1 MLVRSFKR
9 FCALLGKSRM
19 ERDMEREMRFHL
31 ERETEKNIHCGMT
44 KEEAYNRA
52 LRDFG
57 GVEQVKE
64 VCRDVSRLRWLE
76 ALWQDIRYS
85 VRSWRRNP
93 GYTLLA
99 VLTLALGIGANTAIF
114 SVIYGVLLRSL
125 PYQNGN
131 QLVVLRQQAP
141 LVGRQNLNFSVAEIE
156 DYRNQNQTLDA
167 IAEHHSMT
175 FTLLGGAEPELIQ
188 TGVVS
193 SNFFD
198 LLGIQPIYGRAFV
211 PEDEAQGAEAVLIL
225 SYKYWQRSQGADPHI
240 VGKVFKMN
248 DRPHTVIGVLPPIPQ
263 YPNEN
268 DVYMTTAACP
278 TRSSER
284 FKLNRNARM
293 MSVFAKL
300 KPEANVEQAQ
310 TDVTAIDNRL
320 QQQYPAAYPPNQ
332 GHCCSATSL
341 KNELTQQARPTFL
354 LLLGTAGFVLFLA
367 CANVANLTLAR
378 VMRRE
383 RELALRA
390 ALGAS
395 RRRLIQQ
402 LLTESTM
409 LALLGGGLG
418 VGLAAFSLNL
428 LVDFAARFTPR
439 AYEINLDGS
448 VLLFTLAISVATGI
462 VFGLL
467 PALSAKENLVTSIKE
482 GGAQSTAKGTRHR
495 LRSALV
501 VAQVAISFML
511 LIGAGLML
519 KSFAKLQQVDPGY
532 VPEKVLTM
540 RVNANWSKY
549 NTNDLFKAFSLRV
562 LDRAR
567 ELPGIDSVAMSN
579 SYPLN
584 PLGIV
589 QGPFPGNFI
598 IEGQPLS
605 DGELSPRA
613 DFRVASP
620 DYFQTIRLPLLQGR
634 AFVESDSEKAPA
646 VAVINQTLARHRFD
660 NENPLGKRISFDR
673 GENWVTVVGVVGDA
687 RTYGLGREATD
698 EVYRPIR
705 QVGGAG
711 YLLIRTLADPETL
724 INQTRQAIYE
734 IDSETAIDRVQTL
747 EKARHESIASPR
759 VTALLLTLFAV
770 LALVIT
776 AAGISG
782 VMALQVT
789 QRTHELGI
797 RLALG
802 ASRNSILWMVLRQ
815 GMTLI
820 FMGLAIGSLGA
831 LLLTRWLSSLLFA
844 VEPTDPLTYLTVAVV
859 LAMAAAIASFIPA
872 RRVTGIDPMIAL
884 RSE

>member
-1 MLVRSFKR
+1 MLGQSFKR
-9 FCALLGKSRM
+9 FRSLLFKSRM
-19 ERDMEREMRFHL
+19 ERDMEKEMRFHL
-31 ERETEKNIHCGMT
+31 EREMEKNMRGGMHR
-44 KEEAYNRA
+44 EDAYYRA

-57 GVEQVKE
+57 GVEQIKE
-64 VCRDVSRLRWLE
+64 ECRDVSRLRWLE

-85 VRSWRRNP
+85 LRSWRRNP
-93 GYTLLA
+93 GFTAVA

-141 LVGRQNLNFSVAEIE
+141 LAGRSNLSFSVSEIE
-156 DYRNQNQTLDA
+156 DYRNQSQTLDA

-193 SNFFD
+193 ANFFE
-198 LLGIQPIYGRAFV
+198 LLGIQPIYGRTFV

-225 SYKYWQRSQGADPHI
+225 SYKYWQRSQGGDPHI

-268 DVYMTTAACP
+268 DVYMTTASCP

-284 FKLNRNARM
+284 FKTNRNARM
-293 MSVFAKL
+293 MSVFGKL
-300 KPEANVEQAQ
+300 KADATVEQTQA
-310 TDVTAIDNRL
+310 DVTAIDDRL

-332 GHCCSATSL
+332 GHCATATTL
-341 KNELTQQARPTFL
+341 KKELTQQARPTFL
-354 LLLGTAGFVLFLA
+354 LLLGTAGFVLFIA

-395 RRRLIQQ
+395 RKRLIQQ
-402 LLTESTM
+402 LLTESTL
-409 LALLGGGLG
+409 LALLGGVLG
-418 VGLAAFSLNL
+418 IGLASISLNL

-448 VLLFTLAISVATGI
+448 VLLFTFVISVVTGV

-467 PALSAKENLVTSIKE
+467 PALSAKDNLVTSLKE
-482 GGAQSTAKGTRHR
+482 GGAQATAKGTRHR
-495 LRSALV
+495 LRGALV

-519 KSFAKLQQVDPGY
+519 KSFAKLQQVNPGY

-549 NTNDLFKAFSLRV
+549 NTNELFKRFSLRV
-562 LDRAR
+562 LDKMK
-567 ELPGIDSVAMSN
+567 EQPGVDSVAMSN
-579 SYPLN
+579 NYPLN
-584 PLGIV
+584 PSGIA
-589 QGPFPGNFI
+589 QGPFPTNFI
-598 IEGQPLS
+598 IEGQPIS
-605 DGELSPRA
+605 EGELAPRA
-613 DFRVASP
+613 DFRVASA

-634 AFVESDSEKAPA
+634 GLVDSDTDKAPA
-646 VAVINQTLARHRFD
+646 VAVINQSLARHRFE

-673 GENWVTVVGVVGDA
+673 GENWITIVGVVGDA
-687 RTYGLGREATD
+687 KSYGLNQDVTD
-698 EVYRPIR
+698 ELYRPIA
-705 QVGGAG
+705 QAGGAG
-711 YLLIRTLADPETL
+711 YLLIRTTTEPENL
-724 INQTRQAIYE
+724 VNQARKAIYE
-734 IDSETAIDRVQTL
+734 IDGETAIDRVQTL
-747 EKARHESIASPR
+747 ESARNDSIASPR
-759 VTALLLTLFAV
+759 LTAILLTLFAI

-782 VMALQVT
+782 VMALSVT

-802 ASRNSILWMVLRQ
+802 ASRNKILWMLLRQ
-815 GMTLI
+815 GMGLI
-820 FMGLAIGSLGA
+820 FLGLALGSIGA
-831 LLLTRWLSSLLFA
+831 LVLTRWLSTLLFA
-844 VEPTDPLTYLTVAVV
+844 VEPTDPLTFITVSAV
-859 LAMAAAIASFIPA
+859 LATAAAIACFVPA

>member
-1 MLVRSFKR
+1 
-9 FCALLGKSRM
+9 M
-19 ERDMEREMRFHL
+19 ERDMDREMRFHL
-31 ERETEKNIHCGMT
+31 ERETEKNIHSGMT

-57 GVEQVKE
+57 GIEQVKE

-114 SVIYGVLLRSL
+114 SVIYGVLLRPL

-141 LVGRQNLNFSVAEIE
+141 LIGRQNLNFSVAEIE
-156 DYRNQNQTLDA
+156 DYRTQNQTLDA

-193 SNFFD
+193 ANFFD

-211 PEDEAQGAEAVLIL
+211 AEDEAQGAEAVLIL

-300 KPEANVEQAQ
+300 KAEANVEQAQ
-310 TDVTAIDNRL
+310 ADVTAIDNRL
-320 QQQYPAAYPPNQ
+320 QQQYPDAYPPNQ
-332 GHCCSATSL
+332 GHCCSARSL
-341 KNELTQQARPTFL
+341 KQELTQQARPTFL

-395 RRRLIQQ
+395 RTRLVQQ

-409 LALLGGGLG
+409 LALLGGVLG
-418 VGLAAFSLNL
+418 IGLAAFSLNL

-439 AYEINLDGS
+439 AYEINLDSS
-448 VLLFTLAISVATGI
+448 VLLFTLAISIATGI

-482 GGAQSTAKGTRHR
+482 GSGQSSAKGTRHH

-501 VAQVAISFML
+501 VAQVATSFML

-532 VPEKVLTM
+532 VPEKVLSM

-549 NTNDLFKAFSLRV
+549 NTNELFKAFSLRV

-567 ELPGIDSVAMSN
+567 ELPGIDAVAMSN

-584 PLGIV
+584 PSGIA

-598 IEGQPLS
+598 IEGQPVA
-605 DGELSPRA
+605 DGELAPRA
-613 DFRVASP
+613 DFRVASA
-620 DYFQTIRLPLLQGR
+620 DYFQTIRLPLLSGR
-634 AFVESDSEKAPA
+634 GFVESDSEKAPA

-660 NENPLGKRISFDR
+660 NENPLGRRISFDR
-673 GENWVTVVGVVGDA
+673 GETWVTIIGVVGDA
-687 RTYGLGREATD
+687 RTYGLSQEATD

-705 QVGGAG
+705 QAGGAG
-711 YLLIRTLADPETL
+711 YLLIRTIADPESL

-747 EKARHESIASPR
+747 EKARQESIASPR
-759 VTALLLTLFAV
+759 LTALLLTLFAG

-831 LLLTRWLSSLLFA
+831 LLLTRWLSTMLFA

-859 LAMAAAIASFIPA
+859 LATAAAIASFIPA